1 MKKQKNV
8 RARREGNFG
17 RDVGQGILL
26 AYFAVMGLVFP
37 LYYTEGYRNIGN
49 DKFLLFRNMTMVT
62 LGILAAVWILSYITG
77 KGWKKGLSIGQALS
91 GLSVTDRFAYGYF
104 LAVLLSYLCTPYR
117 EDAIWGAEGWYMGLV
132 TQLFFLML
140 YYVFSRSFFWTEKY
154 LAIWCAGAAVV
165 FLLGILNRYSVY
177 PLAMEGQMTTFIST
191 LGNINWYSGYVSVMC
206 PMGVLLFWNSEKTR
220 DKILSGGFC
229 VLAFLTTVT
238 QGSSSGILALLV
250 LFYLLFL
257 MAFESNARARTFLV
271 LCILFGTGCQ
281 LGRLMRYL
289 PGLTCNYESAVG
301 ELLTDTGLTLGVALL
316 AAGFCTAL
324 CMAEKK
330 KAFRIE
336 TYRPFGRGLAGIALG
351 IVALYLIV
359 TGINTLC
366 PGGLPLIGDNRL
378 FILSEE
384 WGNARGATWRAGAE
398 AYASMDLLHKLVGI
412 GPDCFA
418 QYCYDTPEIAERLWE
433 DFANERLTNA
443 HNEWLTILVTTGLGG
458 MVCYGGI
465 FVSAFV
471 RLLRKAKKETVLCA
485 VCICVYT
492 IHNMVSFQQVLSTP
506 FAFILLGMGE
516 VVLRGEHTV
525 FKESTPEKTTSR
537 KSGGADRTRTQRGKK
552 H

>member
-1 MKKQKNV
+1 MRKQKEGS
-8 RARREGNFG
+8 ARRGEHFG
-17 RDVGQGILL
+17 RDAGQGILL
-26 AYFAVMGLVFP
+26 AYFTVMGVVFP
-37 LYYTEGYRNIGN
+37 LYYTNGYRNIGN
-49 DKFLLFRNMTMVT
+49 DKFLLFRNMTLAT
-62 LGILAAVWILSYITG
+62 LGILAAVWMISYIVE
-77 KGWKKGLSIGQALS
+77 KGWKNALLAGRVLSR
-91 GLSVTDRFAYGYF
+91 LSVTDRFAYGYF

-117 EDAIWGAEGWYMGLV
+117 EDAIWGAEGWYMGLM
-132 TQLFFLML
+132 TQLLFLLL
-140 YYVFSRSFFWTEKY
+140 YYIFSRGFSWSERY
-154 LAIWCAGAAVV
+154 LAIWCVGAAVV

-257 MAFESNARARTFLV
+257 MAFASNARARTFLV
-271 LCILFGTGCQ
+271 LCILFGAGCQ

-316 AAGFCTAL
+316 AAGFYTAL
-324 CMAEKK
+324 CTAEKK

-433 DFANERLTNA
+433 DFESERLTNA

-471 RLLRKAKKETVLCA
+471 RLLRKARKETVLCA

-492 IHNMVSFQQVLSTP
+492 VHNMVSFQQVLSTP
-506 FAFILLGMGE
+506 YAFMLLGMGE
-516 VVLRGEHTV
+516 AVLRGEHAV
-525 FKESTPEKTTSR
+525 FKESTPEKTVSG
-537 KSGGADRTRTQRGKK
+537 KSGGADRKRTQRGKK